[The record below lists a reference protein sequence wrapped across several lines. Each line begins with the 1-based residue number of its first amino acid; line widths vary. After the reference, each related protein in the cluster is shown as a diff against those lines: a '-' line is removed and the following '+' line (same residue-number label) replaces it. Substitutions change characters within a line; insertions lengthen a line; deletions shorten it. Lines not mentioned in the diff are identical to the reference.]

1 MGVHLYSN
9 GAWMDSGKI
18 YRNSLNIFNSEIVQG
33 GIANTGEI
41 ITSQLRVRSFQTL
54 ESGQEYTISTNKRI
68 RLLFAFYDT
77 TPISLL
83 ADYGSTPPPTLTI
96 TMPINANN
104 LGIALCN
111 PDPTT
116 QIHPDDDIQIMLNTG
131 SIVLPYEPYNVVDWY
146 TNNGHGYSSGAWS

>member
-9 GAWMDSGKI
+9 GAWTDSGKI

-33 GIANTGEI
+33 GIATNGDMLS
-41 ITSQLRVRSFQTL
+41 SQLRVRSLQPIANNQT
-54 ESGQEYTISTNKRI
+54 YTITTNKRI
-68 RLLFAFYDT
+68 RLLFAFNNT
-77 TPISLL
+77 TPVELL
-83 ADYGSTPPPTLTI
+83 ADYGTIPPSTHTF
-96 TMPINANN
+96 TMPAGTNI

-116 QIHPDDDIQIMLNTG
+116 EIHPDDNIQVMLNIG
-131 SIVLPYEPYNVVDWY
+131 SIALPYEPYNVVDWY